1 MCARGLLP
9 LDDVIDPILLRHGR
23 SRDQRE
29 QRRRRSAELLTFPD
43 SNALLRPRSRIL
55 LAPRFMFASI
65 KKKVPKAEEL
75 VVRANSLLSGDP
87 TCNQMLE
94 ASKLLEQAI
103 DIYENADVP
112 WKEIQK
118 VARRM
123 ISLEQLAK
131 VGKCHQ

>member
-1 MCARGLLP
+1 MKLWMLMLTPA
-9 LDDVIDPILLRHGR
+9 
-23 SRDQRE
+23 
-29 QRRRRSAELLTFPD
+29 LLTLIAVAPMAGED
-43 SNALLRPRSRIL
+43 GVDNIVKWEKASRNDVPRT
-55 LAPRFMFASI
+55 

-87 TCNQMLE
+87 TCNQMRE

-123 ISLEQLAK
+123 ISLEELAK
-131 VGKCHQ
+131 VGKCQQ